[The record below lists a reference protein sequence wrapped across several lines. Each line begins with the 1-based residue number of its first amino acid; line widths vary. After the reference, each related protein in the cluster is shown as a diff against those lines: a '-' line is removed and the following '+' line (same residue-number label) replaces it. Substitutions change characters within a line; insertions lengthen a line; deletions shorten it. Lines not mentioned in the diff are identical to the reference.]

1 MTGWTAQQLAA
12 FKTADDFHVSPYY
25 TDGKTYGTPTWIWS
39 VVVADQL
46 YIRAWNG
53 QRSRWYQAAIRQ
65 QAGKISLAGQDYQV
79 QFAAAADDAA
89 LNQQIDAAYQAKYQG
104 SPYLPPMLAAGPVS
118 ATVRVTPVQ
127 DK

>member
-25 TDGKTYGTPTWIWS
+25 ADGKTYGTPTWIWS

-53 QRSRWYQAAIRQ
+53 QRSRWYQAAIKQR
-65 QAGKISLAGQDYQV
+65 AGKISLAGQDYQV

-104 SPYLPPMLAAGPVS
+104 SPYLPPMLATGPVS